1 MVVVVVV
8 VSYNTHTH
16 PFNGPFSGTTRKL
29 NKEDAMDR
37 CKWRKM
43 IKDVR

>member
-1 MVVVVVV
+1 MGVVVVVV
-8 VSYNTHTH
+8 VQA
-16 PFNGPFSGTTRKL
+16 RKM
-29 NKEDAMDR
+29 NKEDAIDR